1 MQGNVRVITNKN
13 VKRLP
18 QGEEIEPGTEA
29 ALRDD
34 HQRARV
40 AGETLRQAI
49 STEKNVASLFQTVVI
64 GKVNIVEISGNRCT
78 LSVEFQVGG
87 LYGVLFHVSY
97 SNHKA

>member
-1 MQGNVRVITNKN
+1 MQGSFWFIAVKN

-18 QGEEIEPGTEA
+18 QREEIQAGTEPA
-29 ALRDD
+29 FGNHKERTCMLRE
-34 HQRARV
+34 AFLELV
-40 AGETLRQAI
+40 SVE
-49 STEKNVASLFQTVVI
+49 ENVARLFQTVVI
-64 GKVNIVEISGNRCT
+64 GKVDIVKISGNRCT